1 MIALTQAALIILTAF
16 IRMRLAY
23 LGFVFLLPFMP
34 RYLGIAVGNGSFTA
48 RRIIIIFFILLF
60 VTWLT
65 QRHKFNEMIKLI
77 LRNWGLITAV
87 VFLFIVKI
95 ISTCLNAGVGNLLYV
110 GDDFLASMPII
121 FMTMMLIRS
130 DDTRQSL
137 LVAIVAGL
145 FVSELL
151 SIVEFIKQTP
161 LLVGSVEFNVEG
173 AEEIEAGKFRD
184 DKLRTAALFDN
195 PLLLSEFV
203 CISWPLSLYLYQYA
217 NSRILRT
224 LAFFALILA
233 PVTLFFVNSRSGWLI
248 FFLTVIYMWLSFLW
262 IKMDKTLRLV
272 TGGILVVLSLIA
284 IVGIIDVFQSPEKYF
299 SRRESEGISALER
312 INQYSVVSTAFS
324 ERPLLGYG
332 TQQNV
337 AEDLDFLNH
346 MDNYWLKLIIESGL
360 FGIVTFAI
368 MLFLLLKKMSK
379 LKRLAISVYDKK
391 LLFALMSSLM
401 AFSVNLLFLSMP
413 SNNIYFFIIAG
424 LVVGWT
430 ADKKQ
435 LTPIQQ

>member
-1 MIALTQAALIILTAF
+1 M
-16 IRMRLAY
+16 
-23 LGFVFLLPFMP
+23 
-34 RYLGIAVGNGSFTA
+34 
-48 RRIIIIFFILLF
+48 
-60 VTWLT
+60 
-65 QRHKFNEMIKLI
+65 
-77 LRNWGLITAV
+77 
-87 VFLFIVKI
+87 VKI

-110 GDDFLASMPII
+110 ADDFLASIPII
-121 FMTMMLIRS
+121 FMTMMFIRS

-151 SIVEFIKQTP
+151 SIVEFFKQTP
-161 LLVGSVEFNVEG
+161 LLVGAVDFNVKG

-184 DKLRTAALFDN
+184 DKLRSAALFDN

-203 CISWPLSLYLYQYA
+203 CISWPLSLYLYQCA
-217 NSRILRT
+217 NSRVLRT
-224 LAFFALILA
+224 LAFFALVLA

-262 IKMDKTLRLV
+262 VRMDKTLRLV
-272 TGGILVVLSLIA
+272 TGGILVVLSVIVF
-284 IVGIIDVFQSPEKYF
+284 VGIIDVFQYPEKYF

-312 INQYSVVSTAFS
+312 INQYSVVSNAFS

-337 AEDLDFLNH
+337 AEDLYFLNH

-368 MLFLLLKKMSK
+368 MLLFLIKKTSK
-379 LKRLAISVYDKK
+379 LKGLVTSINDKK

-424 LVVGWT
+424 LVVGWA
-430 ADKKQ
+430 ADRKQ